1 MIVGEQTQ
9 TDNTKRIAKNTLLLY
24 MRMLFNVCISLV
36 TSRLVLNILGVEDYG
51 IYNVV
56 GGVVML
62 FSFLNAAMASST
74 QRFLTIEMGKGNH
87 SYLRIVFSTST
98 LIHLIISLMILF
110 FAETIGLWLFYHKLI
125 IPSERLAVA
134 MWVYQTSVLNC
145 ITLIMSVPYN
155 ASIIAHER
163 MDVFAYISMLDI
175 TMRLVAVIMLSY
187 LAYDKLISY
196 SLLLFSISLFI
207 RFIYVLYCR
216 KHLPETRLFFVWDRV
231 LLKRMSSFAVWNLFG
246 NMAYVGFTQG
256 VNVLLNIFFGPT
268 VNAAR
273 AVAVQLQGTLNNFCN
288 SFQTA
293 INPQIMKSYAA
304 GNKEYMYNLIIGSSK
319 YSFLLLLL
327 MALPLMIE
335 TEQVLQ
341 LWLYLVPEHTVTFL
355 RIILLT
361 TMVDVF
367 ANPLITSAQAT
378 GHIRNY
384 QIIVGGILLLIVPVS
399 YLVLKMGG
407 DPQSVFVVHLCVVIL
422 AQFVRLW
429 MIRRLIGISL
439 QIYFQRAIIPLL
451 RVCLVVCWLPMVCYY
466 VMDAGIIR
474 VIIVVFTSCM
484 SVLFWGYILGLER
497 NEREYI
503 QNKVVQFKQRF
514 V

>member
-36 TSRLVLNILGVEDYG
+36 TSRLVLNVLGVEDYG

-74 QRFLTIEMGKGNH
+74 QRFLTVEMGKGNH
-87 SYLRIVFSTST
+87 SYLQTVFATSRW
-98 LIHLIISLMILF
+98 IHLFISLMILF
-110 FAETIGLWLFYHKLI
+110 FAESIGMWLFYHKLI
-125 IPSERLAVA
+125 IPVERFSAA
-134 MWVYQTSVLNC
+134 MWVYQISILNC

-175 TMRLVAVIMLSY
+175 ALRLVAVMVLSS
-187 LAYDKLISY
+187 LSHDKLILY

-207 RFIYVLYCR
+207 RFIYIIYCR
-216 KHLPETRLFFVWDRV
+216 RNLPETRLVLVWDSALVR
-231 LLKRMSSFAVWNLFG
+231 RMSSFAVWNLFG

-256 VNVLLNIFFGPT
+256 LNVLLNIFFGPT

-319 YSFLLLLL
+319 YSFLLLLF
-327 MALPLMIE
+327 MALPLMVE
-335 TEQVLQ
+335 AEQVLR
-341 LWLYLVPEHTVTFL
+341 LWLNMVPEYTVAFL

-361 TMVDVF
+361 TMIDIF

-384 QIIVGGILLLIVPVS
+384 QIIVGGILLLIVPMS
-399 YLVLKMGG
+399 YAILKMGG
-407 DPQSVFVVHLCVVIL
+407 NPESVFVVHLCIVVV

-439 QIYFQRAIIPLL
+439 QLYFRRVIIPLL
-451 RVCLVVCWLPMVCYY
+451 RVSLVVCWLPIACYY
-466 VMDAGIIR
+466 TMDTSIVR
-474 VIIVVFTSCM
+474 LIIVTISSCI
-484 SVLFWGYILGLER
+484 SVLVWGYILGLEKH
-497 NEREYI
+497 ERAYI
-503 QNKVVQFKQRF
+503 QNKIVQLKQKYT
-514 V
+514 